1 MADAGKGVAQVTE
14 KLICTECGA
23 EVDAWEAVTLMPSRR
38 KIVYCPK
45 CYKEGARA
53 ADTRRYI
60 HAEQLRR
67 KRNKDKAK

>member
-1 MADAGKGVAQVTE
+1 MEVRRPKTNTLVCNQCGEPVNEWDAVV
-14 KLICTECGA
+14 
-23 EVDAWEAVTLMPSRR
+23 LMPSRR

-60 HAEQLRR
+60 HAEQLKR
-67 KRNKDKAK
+67 KRNKDKKK

>member
-1 MADAGKGVAQVTE
+1 M
-14 KLICTECGA
+14 
-23 EVDAWEAVTLMPSRR
+23 MPSRR

-53 ADTRRYI
+53 ADTRRII

-67 KRNKDKAK
+67 KRNKDKKK